1 MTAPVIDAHLHVVSA
16 DLDRYPQQP
25 GGFGRDWWTG
35 RVVDVEQIAR
45 DLDATGVDRGVI
57 VQAVGPYRNDNTY
70 ARAAVAGDASRF
82 ALVAAIDAG
91 GRDPGAELA
100 AVVDAGPVA
109 AVRVFAAAG
118 DATWLDDERGRA
130 IWEVTSRTGTPL
142 VAALFPDHLDA
153 LAALVEDQPD
163 VTVALDH
170 LAFPDLTGGPPYAN
184 AGPLLALAEVPPV
197 HLKVTTI
204 SLTSAPAGAGGA
216 RALVEH
222 LVERFG
228 GDRLAWG
235 SDHPQS
241 YELSYPEMVSLVKDA
256 CAGLDPAAR
265 DAVLGGTASRL
276 WFGPP

>member
-1 MTAPVIDAHLHVVSA
+1 MLSVIDAHLHVVSA
-16 DLDRYPQQP
+16 DTDRYPRQP

-35 RVVDVEQIAR
+35 RSVDVGQIGR

-70 ARAAVAGDASRF
+70 ARAAVATDPARF

-91 GRDPGAELA
+91 GADPGNELA
-100 AVVDAGPVA
+100 AVVDDGPVA

-130 IWEVTSRTGTPL
+130 IWEVAAGTGTPL

-153 LAALVEDQPD
+153 LTRLVDAQPD

-184 AGPLLALAEVPPV
+184 AAPLLALSALAAV

-204 SLTSAPAGAGGA
+204 SLVSAQANGGM

-228 GDRLAWG
+228 ADRVAWG

-241 YELSYPEMVSLVKDA
+241 YELASPEMVALAKEA
-256 CAGLDPAAR
+256 CAGLEPDAC
-265 DAVLGGTASRL
+265 DAVLGATAGRL
-276 WFGPP
+276 WFGDA

>member
-1 MTAPVIDAHLHVVSA
+1 MVSVIDAHLHVVSS
-16 DLDRYPQQP
+16 DTDRFPQQP
-25 GGFGRDWWTG
+25 SGFGRDWWTG
-35 RVVDVEQIAR
+35 RAVDVEQIGR

-70 ARAAVAGDASRF
+70 ARAAVAEEPDRF

-91 GRDPGAELA
+91 GKDPGTELA
-100 AVVDAGPVA
+100 AVVHAGPVA

-130 IWEVTSRTGTPL
+130 IWEVAASTGTPI
-142 VAALFPDHLDA
+142 VAALFPDHLAA
-153 LAALVEDQPD
+153 LAALVATQPELI
-163 VTVALDH
+163 VALDH
-170 LAFPDLTGGPPYAN
+170 LAFPDLTGGAPYPKAS
-184 AGPLLALAEVPPV
+184 PLLALAEVPAV

-204 SLTSAPAGAGGA
+204 SLTTAQAAGGT

-228 GDRLAWG
+228 ADRIAWG

-241 YELSYPEMVSLVKDA
+241 YELPYPEMVALANEA
-256 CAGLDPAAR
+256 CAGLDDDAR
-265 DAVLGGTASRL
+265 AAVLGGTAARL
-276 WFGPP
+276 WFGEA

>member
-1 MTAPVIDAHLHVVSA
+1 MVPVIDAHLHVVSA
-16 DLDRYPQQP
+16 DIDRYPQQP

-35 RVVDVEQIAR
+35 RSVDAEQIGR

-70 ARAAVAGDASRF
+70 ARAAVAGNASRF

-91 GRDPGAELA
+91 GADPGTELA

-118 DATWLDDERGRA
+118 DATWLDDERGGA
-130 IWEVTSRTGTPL
+130 IWEAASRTGTPL

-153 LAALVEDQPD
+153 LASLVDARPD

-170 LAFPDLTGGPPYAN
+170 LAFPDLTGGPPYPGA
-184 AGPLLALAEVPPV
+184 APLLGLAELPAV
-197 HLKVTTI
+197 HLKLTTI
-204 SLTSAPAGAGGA
+204 SLTSAPADRGGPQ
-216 RALVEH
+216 ALVEQ
-222 LVERFG
+222 LVDRFG
-228 GDRLAWG
+228 ADRIAWG

-241 YELSYPEMVSLVKDA
+241 YELPYPEMVALARDA
-256 CAGLDPAAR
+256 CVSLEADAR
-265 DAVLGGTASRL
+265 DAVLGGTSARL
-276 WFGPP
+276 WFGDA

>member
-1 MTAPVIDAHLHVVSA
+1 MVSVIDAHLHVVSSA
-16 DLDRYPQQP
+16 TDRFPQQP
-25 GGFGRDWWTG
+25 SGFGRDWWTG
-35 RVVDVEQIAR
+35 RDVGVEQIGR

-70 ARAAVAGDASRF
+70 ARAAVASDPSRF

-91 GRDPGAELA
+91 GADPGTELA

-130 IWEVTSRTGTPL
+130 IWEVAAGTGTPL
-142 VAALFPDHLDA
+142 VAALFPDHLEA
-153 LAALVEDQPD
+153 LAMLVDGQPG

-184 AGPLLALAEVPPV
+184 AAPLLALSALAAV

-204 SLTSAPAGAGGA
+204 SLVSARTNGGT
-216 RALVEH
+216 RALVGH
-222 LVERFG
+222 LVARFG
-228 GDRLAWG
+228 ADRVAWG

-241 YELSYPEMVSLVKDA
+241 YELPYPRMVALAKDA
-256 CAGLDPAAR
+256 CVGLEPDAR
-265 DAVLGGTASRL
+265 DAVLGGTAARL
-276 WFGPP
+276 WFGDA

>member
-1 MTAPVIDAHLHVVSA
+1 MVSVIDAHLHVVSA
-16 DLDRYPQQP
+16 ETDRFPQQP
-25 GGFGRDWWTG
+25 SGFGRDWWTG
-35 RVVDVEQIAR
+35 RDVDVEQIGR
-45 DLDATGVDRGVI
+45 DLDAAGVDRGVI
-57 VQAVGPYRNDNTY
+57 VQAVGPYRNDNSY
-70 ARAAVAGDASRF
+70 ARAAVAGDPSRY

-91 GRDPGAELA
+91 GADPGSELA

-130 IWEVTSRTGTPL
+130 IWEVAAGTGTPL
-142 VAALFPDHLDA
+142 VAALFPGHLDA
-153 LAALVEDQPD
+153 LATLVDVQPT

-170 LAFPDLTGGPPYAN
+170 LAFPDLTGGPPYESA
-184 AGPLLALAEVPPV
+184 APLLALVELSAV

-204 SLTSAPAGAGGA
+204 ALVSARAAGGT

-228 GDRLAWG
+228 ADRVAWG

-241 YELSYPEMVSLVKDA
+241 YELPYPEMVALAEDA
-256 CAGLDPAAR
+256 CAGLDQIAR
-265 DAVLGGTASRL
+265 DAVLGGTAARL
-276 WFGPP
+276 WFRAA

>member
-1 MTAPVIDAHLHVVSA
+1 MVSVIDAHLHVVSA
-16 DLDRYPQQP
+16 DTDRFPQQP

-35 RVVDVEQIAR
+35 RDVGVEQIRR

-70 ARAAVAGDASRF
+70 ARAAVAGDPARF
-82 ALVAAIDAG
+82 SLVAAIDAG
-91 GRDPGAELA
+91 GDDPGAELA
-100 AVVDAGPVA
+100 AVVGAGPVA

-130 IWEVTSRTGTPL
+130 IWEVAAGTGTPL

-153 LAALVEDQPD
+153 LAALVETQPGL
-163 VTVALDH
+163 VVALDH
-170 LAFPDLTGGPPYAN
+170 LAFPDLTGGPPYAG
-184 AGPLLALAEVPPV
+184 AAPFLALAELAAV

-204 SLTSAPAGAGGA
+204 SLVAAQAAGGT
-216 RALVEH
+216 RALVEQ

-228 GDRLAWG
+228 ADRAAWG

-241 YELSYPEMVSLVKDA
+241 FELPYPEMVALAQDA
-256 CAGLDPAAR
+256 CAGLDPQAR
-265 DAVLGGTASRL
+265 DEVLGGTAARL
-276 WFGPP
+276 WFGGA

>member
-1 MTAPVIDAHLHVVSA
+1 MVSVIDAHLHVVSA
-16 DLDRYPQQP
+16 DTDRYPQQP

-35 RVVDVEQIAR
+35 RAVDVEQIGR
-45 DLDATGVDRGVI
+45 DLAATGVDRGVI

-70 ARAAVAGDASRF
+70 ARAAVAADPTRF

-91 GRDPGAELA
+91 GPDPGTELA
-100 AVVDAGPVA
+100 AVVNAGPVA

-130 IWEVTSRTGTPL
+130 IWEVASRTGTPL

-153 LAALVEDQPD
+153 LASLVQGRPD

-170 LAFPDLTGGPPYAN
+170 LAFPDLGGGPPYPGA
-184 AGPLLALAEVPPV
+184 APLLALAELPTV

-204 SLTSAPAGAGGA
+204 SLTSARSGAGGP
-216 RALVEH
+216 RALVEQ
-222 LVERFG
+222 LVARFG
-228 GDRLAWG
+228 AERVAWG

-241 YELSYPEMVSLVKDA
+241 YELPYPEMVALARDA
-256 CAGLDPAAR
+256 CAGLEPDAR
-265 DAVLGGTASRL
+265 DAVLGGTAARL
-276 WFGPP
+276 WFGST